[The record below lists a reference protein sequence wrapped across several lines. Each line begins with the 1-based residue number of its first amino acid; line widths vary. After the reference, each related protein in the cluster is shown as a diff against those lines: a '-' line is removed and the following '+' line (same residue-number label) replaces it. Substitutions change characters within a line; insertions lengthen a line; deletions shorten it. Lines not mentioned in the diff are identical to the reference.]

1 MDFISKTM
9 ASFYYN
15 RGLYDAQALLQEQL
29 EYVGA
34 LIYQLEKT
42 PPKNTSLPSGG

>member
-1 MDFISKTM
+1 MDFTSKTM
-9 ASFYYN
+9 EPFYYN

>member
-9 ASFYYN
+9 EPFYYN

-29 EYVGA
+29 YYVEK
-34 LIYQLEKT
+34 LIHQLK
-42 PPKNTSLPSGG
+42 KNTTKTY